1 MPFSFLT
8 PFPNTKTYSSP
19 SHFPQDTIPV
29 FFPPRCFNS
38 LLPGTQVVLTRSPAP
53 CRSVLGANDKPSARD
68 RQQPGGWVWSAA
80 NGTAEEMGLGGTPA
94 AAPSSGTWQAR
105 VHFLSARS
113 KGEARAGS
121 SCFSQEVASLPTPCD
136 ALQGLRF
143 CNMVAFQRLLAS
155 F

>member
-29 FFPPRCFNS
+29 FFPLRCFNS

-53 CRSVLGANDKPSARD
+53 LQKCAGGQSQAVSQRQTASRLVGLECCKQPSRGNG
-68 RQQPGGWVWSAA
+68 PGLHPLSSH
-80 NGTAEEMGLGGTPA
+80 
-94 AAPSSGTWQAR
+94 SSGTWQAC
-105 VHFLSARS
+105 VHFLSASS

-121 SCFSQEVASLPTPCD
+121 SCFSQEVASLTTPCD